1 VGYGTHIINVDGS
14 SDTCLAKGAYPQ
26 WLDERRIVYVGLYA
40 HIYTL
45 DLETGVE
52 ERIFERLPEWVGDSV
67 RELDVDRTGT
77 RLLFSAFN
85 PGEHANVFQ
94 LELGTYQLTQ
104 LTTTGGDQPS
114 WSPDGTEIVY
124 TNTQVGRIWIMSADG
139 SNKRPLFKE

>member
-1 VGYGTHIINVDGS
+1 
-14 SDTCLAKGAYPQ
+14 
-26 WLDERRIVYVGLYA
+26 
-40 HIYTL
+40 
-45 DLETGVE
+45 
-52 ERIFERLPEWVGDSV
+52 
-67 RELDVDRTGT
+67 
-77 RLLFSAFN
+77 LLFSAFN